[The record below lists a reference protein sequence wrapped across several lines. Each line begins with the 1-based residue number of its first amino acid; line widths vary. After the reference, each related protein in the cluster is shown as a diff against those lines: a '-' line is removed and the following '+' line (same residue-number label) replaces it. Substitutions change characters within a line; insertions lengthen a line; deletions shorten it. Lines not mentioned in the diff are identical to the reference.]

1 MNLKLR
7 IEAGVARQSAGRGNG
22 RRDPAEVQKGVVGMD
37 IATHPLSLYWL
48 PPVDDF
54 DTALARLRQ
63 TPGDTTTFGDVRS
76 LAEKRLDFVQTRRLD
91 RVFEKLADRLPA
103 DIPRL
108 KLAVIS
114 SSTVDH
120 LVPGIRM
127 GALRRGLAVDVL
139 VCPFGQWRQQV
150 LDPGSALYGFAPDAV
165 LLSLETAAVMPE
177 LPLDAA
183 TADVADAVDAAV
195 SDLAGLW
202 AILRD
207 RAHAVVIQQTPWSDE
222 VPLYGH
228 FERLVPASPGAIADR
243 LDKRV
248 AETASE
254 KGTLLLDLNAVA
266 SDIGRRQ
273 ISDRMLWHHAKQVLS
288 PAAVP
293 WAGDQVARILAAIR
307 GLSKK
312 VLVLDLDNTLWGGTI
327 GDDGLDGIVL
337 GQGSGAGEAFSAFQ
351 RYVKRLAA
359 RGVVLAV
366 SSKNDRANAEA
377 AFARHPE
384 MILRQDDFAAFE
396 IGWGDK
402 PAAVR
407 RVAGQLELGLD
418 SFVFVDDNP
427 VERDLMRRTLPQV
440 AVPELPEAP
449 ELFPACI
456 ADAGYFEAIAF
467 TAEDSARNAQYVA
480 NRARHELRSAAT
492 DMDAFLE
499 TLQTT
504 MTVGPFQPTDIT
516 RITQLINKTNQFNLT
531 TRRYTEA
538 EVRAFMQDP
547 RILTLAARVSD
558 RFGDN
563 GLTSI
568 VICRP
573 AEDGPDPDMEIDTW
587 LMSCR
592 ILGRGVEDAMLSV
605 VARRARDAGAE
616 RLVGRYR
623 PTVKN
628 GMVRELLPR
637 LGFEPRSQDPKSGET
652 SWVLPLASA
661 TKAAP
666 DHLRV
671 VDMR

>member
-1 MNLKLR
+1 
-7 IEAGVARQSAGRGNG
+7 
-22 RRDPAEVQKGVVGMD
+22 MD
-37 IATHPLSLYWL
+37 IATHPASLYWL
-48 PPVDDF
+48 APVDDF
-54 DTALARLRQ
+54 DEALARLREA
-63 TPGDTTTFGDVRS
+63 PGDGVAALAALRS

-91 RVFEKLADRLPA
+91 RQLDRLADRLPP
-103 DIPRL
+103 DVPRL

-127 GALRRGLAVDVL
+127 GALRRGLMVDVL

-150 LDPGSALYGFAPDAV
+150 LDPGSELYGFAPDAV
-165 LLSLETAAVMPE
+165 LLSLEAAAIMPE
-177 LPLDAA
+177 LPLDAGA
-183 TADVADAVDAAV
+183 AEVADAVDGV
-195 SDLAGLW
+195 VNDLAGLW

-207 RAHAVVIQQTPWSDE
+207 RARAAVIQQTPWSDGT
-222 VPLYGH
+222 PLYGH
-228 FERLVPASPGAIADR
+228 YERLVPASPGAIADR
-243 LDKRV
+243 LDRRI

-254 KGTLLLDLNAVA
+254 KGVLLLDLNAAA
-266 SDIGRRQ
+266 SDIGRRR
-273 ISDRMLWHHAKQVLS
+273 ISDRMLWHHAKQILS

-337 GQGSGAGEAFSAFQ
+337 GQGSGTGEAFSAFQ

-366 SSKNDRANAEA
+366 SSKNDRVNAEA
-377 AFARHPE
+377 AFAQHPE

-396 IGWGDK
+396 ISWGDK
-402 PAAVR
+402 PTAVR
-407 RVAGQLELGLD
+407 RVAEQLELGLD

-427 VERDLMRRTLPQV
+427 VERDLMRQTLPQV

-449 ELFPACI
+449 ELFPTCI

-480 NRARHELRSAAT
+480 NRARHELRSGAT
-492 DMDAFLE
+492 DMDAFLD

-504 MTVGPFQPTDIT
+504 MTVGPFQPTDVT

-538 EVRAFMQDP
+538 EVRAFMEDP
-547 RILTLAARVSD
+547 RVLTFAARVSD

-573 AEDGPDPDMEIDTW
+573 PQDGPVPEMEIDTW

-605 VARRARDAGAE
+605 VANQVRERGAE
-616 RLVGRYR
+616 RLVGKYR
-623 PTVKN
+623 PTAKN
-628 GMVRELLPR
+628 GMVRELFPR
-637 LGFEPRSQDPKSGET
+637 LGFEPQSRDHKSGET
-652 SWVLPLASA
+652 SWVLPLAGA
-661 TKAAP
+661 VNAAP
-666 DHLRV
+666 GHLHV

>member
-1 MNLKLR
+1 
-7 IEAGVARQSAGRGNG
+7 
-22 RRDPAEVQKGVVGMD
+22 MD
-37 IATHPLSLYWL
+37 IATHPASLYWL

-54 DTALARLRQ
+54 DGALAGLHNA
-63 TPGDTTTFGDVRS
+63 PGEGGTVLGGLRS

-91 RVFEKLADRLPA
+91 RLVEKLADRLPTEA
-103 DIPRL
+103 PHL
-108 KLAVIS
+108 KLAVIG

-120 LVPGIRM
+120 LVPGIRV
-127 GALRRGLAVDVL
+127 GALRRGLVAEVL
-139 VCPFGQWRQQV
+139 VCPYGQWRQQV
-150 LDPGSALYGFAPDAV
+150 LDPGSELYGFAPDAV
-165 LLSLETAAVMPE
+165 LLSLEAAAVMPE
-177 LPLDAA
+177 LPLNATKAEVAA
-183 TADVADAVDAAV
+183 AVDQV
-195 SDLAGLW
+195 VNDLAELW
-202 AILRD
+202 ATLRD
-207 RAHAVVIQQTPWSDE
+207 RAHAVAIQQTPWWGE
-222 VPLYGH
+222 TTPLYGH
-228 FERLVPASPGAIADR
+228 YERLVPASPGAVADR
-243 LDKRV
+243 LDRRI
-248 AETASE
+248 AEMAAE
-254 KGTLLLDLNAVA
+254 KGALLLDLRAA
-266 SDIGRRQ
+266 AADIGNRQ
-273 ISDRMLWHHAKQVLS
+273 ISDRMLWYHAKQALS
-288 PAAVP
+288 PATVP

-312 VLVLDLDNTLWGGTI
+312 VLVLDLDNTLWGGVI

-337 GQGSGAGEAFSAFQ
+337 GQGSGTGEAFSAFQ

-366 SSKNDRANAEA
+366 SSKNDRVNAEA
-377 AFARHPE
+377 AFAQHPE

-407 RVAGQLELGLD
+407 RIAEQLELGLD

-480 NRARHELRSAAT
+480 NRARHELRAAAT
-492 DMDAFLE
+492 DMNAFLE
-499 TLQTT
+499 TLETT
-504 MTVGPFQPTDIT
+504 LTVGPFQPTDVT

-538 EVRAFMQDP
+538 EVRAFMRDP
-547 RILTLAARVSD
+547 RTLTFAARVCD

-563 GLTSI
+563 GLTSV

-573 AEDGPDPDMEIDTW
+573 SEEGSGPDMEIDTW

-592 ILGRGVEDAMLSV
+592 VLGRGVEDAMLSV
-605 VARRARDAGAE
+605 VAARVREAGAE
-616 RLVGRYR
+616 RLIGRYR
-623 PTVKN
+623 PTAKN
-628 GMVRELLPR
+628 GMVRELFPR
-637 LGFEPRSQDPKSGET
+637 LGFEPRAGDPKSDES
-652 SWVLPLASA
+652 SWVLPLAGTASP
-661 TKAAP
+661 AP
-666 DHLRV
+666 RHLHV
-671 VDMR
+671 VQMR

>member
-1 MNLKLR
+1 MDLANH
-7 IEAGVARQSAGRGNG
+7 
-22 RRDPAEVQKGVVGMD
+22 PA
-37 IATHPLSLYWL
+37 SLYWL
-48 PPVDDF
+48 APADDF
-54 DTALARLRQ
+54 DGALARLRDA
-63 TPGDTTTFGDVRS
+63 PGDGDAT
-76 LAEKRLDFVQTRRLD
+76 LADLRALAGRRLDFVQTRRLD
-91 RVFEKLADRLPA
+91 RLVERLADRLPA
-103 DIPRL
+103 DAPRL
-108 KLAVIS
+108 KLAIIS

-120 LVPGIRM
+120 LVPGIRV
-127 GALRRGLAVDVL
+127 GALRRGLMADVL

-165 LLSLETAAVMPE
+165 LLSLEAAAIMPE

-183 TADVADAVDAAV
+183 KADVAAATERAVN
-195 SDLAGLW
+195 DLAGLW

-207 RAHAVVIQQTPWSDE
+207 RAQAAVIQQTPWSDE
-222 VPLYGH
+222 PPLYGH
-228 FERLVPASPGAIADR
+228 FERLVPASPGAIAAGLDR
-243 LDKRV
+243 RI
-248 AETASE
+248 AETAGE
-254 KGTLLLDLNAVA
+254 KGILLLDLNAAA
-266 SDIGRRQ
+266 SEIGRRH
-273 ISDRMLWHHAKQVLS
+273 ISDRMLWHHAKQALS
-288 PAAVP
+288 PAAGP

-312 VLVLDLDNTLWGGTI
+312 VLVLDLDNTLWGGVI
-327 GDDGLDGIVL
+327 GDDGLEGIVL

-377 AFARHPE
+377 AFAQHPE
-384 MILRQDDFAAFE
+384 MILRQNDFAAFE

-402 PAAVR
+402 PTAVK
-407 RVAGQLELGLD
+407 RVAEQLELGLD

-427 VERDLMRRTLPQV
+427 VERDLMRQTLPQV
-440 AVPELPEAP
+440 AVPELPDAP
-449 ELFPACI
+449 ELFPTCI

-480 NRARHELRSAAT
+480 NRARHELRTSAT
-492 DMDAFLE
+492 DMDAFLD

-504 MTVGPFQPTDIT
+504 MTVGPFQPADVA

-573 AEDGPDPDMEIDTW
+573 AEDGTASEMEIDTW

-605 VARRARDAGAE
+605 VAKRARERGAG

-623 PTVKN
+623 PTAKN
-628 GMVRELLPR
+628 GMVRELFPR
-637 LGFEPRSQDPKSGET
+637 LGFESRSRDQKSGET
-652 SWVLPLASA
+652 SWVLPLADA
-661 TKAAP
+661 INAAP
-666 DHLRV
+666 GHLRI

>member
-1 MNLKLR
+1 M
-7 IEAGVARQSAGRGNG
+7 ET
-22 RRDPAEVQKGVVGMD
+22 
-37 IATHPLSLYWL
+37 ATHPASLYWL
-48 PPVDDF
+48 APVDDF
-54 DTALARLRQ
+54 DGTLARLRE
-63 TPGDTTTFGDVRS
+63 TPGDGLATLAGLRS
-76 LAEKRLDFVQTRRLD
+76 LAEKRIDFVQTRRLD
-91 RVFEKLADRLPA
+91 RLAEKLADRLPA
-103 DIPRL
+103 DVPRL

-120 LVPGIRM
+120 LVPGIRV
-127 GALRRGLAVDVL
+127 GALRRGLMADVL

-150 LDPGSALYGFAPDAV
+150 LDPASELYRFAPDAV
-165 LLSLETAAVMPE
+165 LLSLEGAAIMPE
-177 LPLDAA
+177 LPLDATKA
-183 TADVADAVDAAV
+183 EVAAAADRAVT
-195 SDLAGLW
+195 DLAGLW
-202 AILRD
+202 STLRD

-222 VPLYGH
+222 TPLYGH
-228 FERLVPASPGAIADR
+228 YERLVPASPGAIADG
-243 LDKRV
+243 LDRRI
-248 AETASE
+248 AEAASE
-254 KGTLLLDLNAVA
+254 KGILLLDLHAAV
-266 SDIGRRQ
+266 SEIGRRQ
-273 ISDRMLWHHAKQVLS
+273 ISDRMLWHHAKQALS

-293 WAGDQVARILAAIR
+293 WVGDQVARILAAIR

-312 VLVLDLDNTLWGGTI
+312 VLVLDLDNTLWGGVI

-337 GQGSGAGEAFSAFQ
+337 GQGSGTGEAFSAFQ

-377 AFARHPE
+377 AFAEHPE

-402 PAAVR
+402 PTAVK
-407 RVAGQLELGLD
+407 RVAEQLELGLD

-427 VERDLMRRTLPQV
+427 VERDLMRQTLPQV

-449 ELFPACI
+449 ELFPTCI

-467 TAEDSARNAQYVA
+467 TAEDAARNAQYVA
-480 NRARHELRSAAT
+480 NRARHELRSSAT

-504 MTVGPFQPTDIT
+504 MTVGPFQPTDVT

-547 RILTLAARVSD
+547 RVLTFAARVSD

-573 AEDGPDPDMEIDTW
+573 AEDGPDPEMEIDTW

-605 VARRARDAGAE
+605 VANRVRESGAG
-616 RLVGRYR
+616 RLVGTYR
-623 PTVKN
+623 PTAKN
-628 GMVRELLPR
+628 DMVRELFPR
-637 LGFEPRSQDPKSGET
+637 LGFEPRSRDQKSGET
-652 SWVLPLASA
+652 SWVLPLAGA
-661 TKAAP
+661 DIAAP
-666 DHLRV
+666 SHLHV

>member
-1 MNLKLR
+1 
-7 IEAGVARQSAGRGNG
+7 
-22 RRDPAEVQKGVVGMD
+22 MD
-37 IATHPLSLYWL
+37 TATHPASLYWL
-48 PPVDDF
+48 APVDDF
-54 DTALARLRQ
+54 DGALARLRE
-63 TPGDTTTFGDVRS
+63 TPGDGLATFAALRS

-91 RVFEKLADRLPA
+91 RLVEKLADRLPA
-103 DIPRL
+103 DVPRMR
-108 KLAVIS
+108 LAVIS

-120 LVPGIRM
+120 LVSGIRV
-127 GALRRGLAVDVL
+127 GALRRGLMADVL

-150 LDPGSALYGFAPDAV
+150 LGPGSELYGFAPDAV
-165 LLSLETAAVMPE
+165 LLSLEAAAIMPE
-177 LPLDAA
+177 LPLNATKAEVAAA
-183 TADVADAVDAAV
+183 TDRAVN
-195 SDLAGLW
+195 DLAELW
-202 AILRD
+202 STLRD
-207 RAHAVVIQQTPWSDE
+207 RAQAVVIQQTPWSDE
-222 VPLYGH
+222 TPLYGH
-228 FERLVPASPGAIADR
+228 YERLVPASPGAIADG
-243 LDKRV
+243 LDRRI
-248 AETASE
+248 AEAASE
-254 KGTLLLDLNAVA
+254 KGILLLDLHAAV
-266 SDIGRRQ
+266 SEIGRRH
-273 ISDRMLWHHAKQVLS
+273 ISDRMLWHHAKQALS

-312 VLVLDLDNTLWGGTI
+312 VLVLDLDNTLWGGVI

-337 GQGSGAGEAFSAFQ
+337 GQGSGTGEAFSAFQ

-377 AFARHPE
+377 AFAEHPE

-402 PAAVR
+402 PTAVK
-407 RVAGQLELGLD
+407 RVAQQLELGLD

-427 VERDLMRRTLPQV
+427 VERDLMRQTLPQV
-440 AVPELPEAP
+440 AVPELPDAP
-449 ELFPACI
+449 ELYPACI

-467 TAEDSARNAQYVA
+467 TAEDSARSAQYVA
-480 NRARHELRSAAT
+480 NRARHELRSSAT
-492 DMDAFLE
+492 DMEAFLE

-504 MTVGPFQPTDIT
+504 MTVGPFQPTDVT

-547 RILTLAARVSD
+547 RILTFAARVSD

-573 AEDGPDPDMEIDTW
+573 AEDGPDPEMEIDTW

-605 VARRARDAGAE
+605 VANRVRERGAG
-616 RLVGRYR
+616 RLVGTYR
-623 PTVKN
+623 PTAKN
-628 GMVRELLPR
+628 GMVRELFPR
-637 LGFEPRSQDPKSGET
+637 LGFEPRSRDQKSGET
-652 SWVLPLASA
+652 SWVLPLAGA

-666 DHLRV
+666 DHLHV